1 MKLSTLVVKPELYIV
16 AERYVKSDDSVH
28 LQLSILDRGAL
39 NICQRGRVCAIG
51 ISHEA
56 KDIRYFREIRRNIS
70 TVVSAFTGAIAQH
83 PDYQCIF
90 IDEDTIIAFILGGI
104 FDSY

>member
-1 MKLSTLVVKPELYIV
+1 MKLSTLVMKPELHLV
-16 AERYVKSDDSVH
+16 AERFVKSDDTVH
-28 LQLSILDRGAL
+28 LQLSIMDHGQTEISLKG
-39 NICQRGRVCAIG
+39 QVCTIG
-51 ISHEA
+51 ISHQA

-70 TVVSAFTGAIAQH
+70 SVVSAFTAAMGQH
-83 PDYQCIF
+83 PEYQCIF

>member
-1 MKLSTLVVKPELYIV
+1 MKLSTLVVRPELYIV
-16 AERYVKSDDSVH
+16 AERFVKSNDTVH
-28 LQLSILDRGAL
+28 LQLSIVDHGNV
-39 NICQRGRVCAIG
+39 NICLKGQVCAIG

-70 TVVSAFTGAIAQH
+70 AVVSDFTGAIAQH